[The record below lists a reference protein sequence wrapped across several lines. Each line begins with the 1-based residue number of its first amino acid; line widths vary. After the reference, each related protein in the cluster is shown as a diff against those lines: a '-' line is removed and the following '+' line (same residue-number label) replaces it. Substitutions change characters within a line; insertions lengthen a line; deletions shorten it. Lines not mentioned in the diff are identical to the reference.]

1 MKKALLILF
10 ISMLVSSLC
19 FAQEATVQANKSETT
34 EIAVKNNCVIEGAV
48 GTGAE
53 VKAEKAGKIP
63 SFAAMTQEQLVELKE
78 AKAKGCVL
86 VCDLVA
92 KCVPGCDPPDEN
104 NTVHGCSSCHH
115 FDYYLVNCHRKC
127 DK

>member
-1 MKKALLILF
+1 MKKMLFVLF
-10 ISMLVSSLC
+10 ISMFVSSLC
-19 FAQEATVQANKSETT
+19 FAQEPTAQVNKSETT
-34 EIAVKNNCVIEGAV
+34 EIAVKSNCVIEGVA
-48 GTGAE
+48 GAE
-53 VKAEKAGKIP
+53 AKVKAEKADKVP

-115 FDYYLVNCHRKC
+115 YDYYLINCHKQC

>member
-1 MKKALLILF
+1 MKKILF
-10 ISMLVSSLC
+10 MVFGLIFFSSLC
-19 FAQEATVQANKSETT
+19 FAHEAMVQSNKTETT
-34 EIAVKNNCVIEGAV
+34 EIAVKSNCVIEGAV
-48 GTGAE
+48 GAE
-53 VKAEKAGKIP
+53 AKVKAEKADKIP

-78 AKAKGCVL
+78 AKAKGCVM

-115 FDYYLVNCHRKC
+115 YEYYLVNCRKQC